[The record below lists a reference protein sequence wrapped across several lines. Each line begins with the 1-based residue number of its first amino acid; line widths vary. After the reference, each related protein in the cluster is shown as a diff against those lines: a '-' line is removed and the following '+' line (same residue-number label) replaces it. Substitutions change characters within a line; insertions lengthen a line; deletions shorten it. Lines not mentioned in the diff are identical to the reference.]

1 MSQFN
6 IRVYGIFIQE
16 GKLLVTDEL
25 RFGIKMTKLPGGGLQ
40 FGEGLANCLKREWME
55 ELNVPIE
62 VGDIFYV
69 NPYLQV
75 SAFNRDDEVMALYFW
90 VKPLAPLTVP
100 FSTKAMDFPSHEGD
114 QQIFRWIS
122 LKDLKEKDFTFPIDR
137 SLVPKLKKAL
147 KLS

>member
-40 FGEGLANCLKREWME
+40 FGEGLAHCLKREWME

-90 VKPLAPLTVP
+90 VKPLAPLEVP
-100 FSTKAMDFPSHEGD
+100 FSTKAMDFPSQAGE
-114 QQIFRWIS
+114 QQMFRWIA

-147 KLS
+147 KIQ